1 MPLIRCQHCERA
13 YEIPP
18 NVAIKLPV
26 AIATC
31 ECGEWLAGSKA
42 VVLARLLDPA
52 EIVTIDLKPF
62 LAASGPSAAQPS
74 PEPDP
79 FDLGEPLNVKV
90 TVRKD
95 GQSVHSVFTID
106 QHPLWIGRNGHLDIE
121 DAELSIQHCSIERR
135 SHQLILRD
143 HDSHT
148 GTFLDGEP
156 IQEAV
161 LEEGMH
167 LIRLASALVCI
178 ETTSE
183 PGTPVQ
189 PLPAQ
194 HEAQPSASFLRKI
207 TGRQARS
214 TEPSRIVLICFE
226 GPLAGREYDIP
237 RHGLVV
243 GREGGVQVPDEYLS
257 RKHFEVIRDE
267 DDVVRVRDLGSRNG
281 TFLNA
286 LPATNMKVSAG
297 DEIRA
302 GVNRF
307 RVERRG

>member
-1 MPLIRCQHCERA
+1 MPLIRCQHCDRA
-13 YEIPP
+13 YDIPP
-18 NVAIKLPV
+18 NVAIKLPA

-31 ECGEWLAGSKA
+31 ACGEWLAGSKA
-42 VVLARLLDPA
+42 AVLARLLDPA
-52 EIVTIDLKPF
+52 EIVTIDLKPYV
-62 LAASGPSAAQPS
+62 APAGPSMTS
-74 PEPDP
+74 PPAEPDP
-79 FDLGEPLNVKV
+79 FDLGEPRSLKI
-90 TVRKD
+90 TIRKG
-95 GQSVHSVFTID
+95 GQSTHSIFTID

-121 DAELSIQHCSIERR
+121 DAELSIRHCSIERR

-156 IQEAV
+156 VQEAV
-161 LEEGMH
+161 LEDGMH
-167 LIRLASALVCI
+167 LIRLASALLCV

-183 PGTPVQ
+183 RGTPVE

-194 HEAQPSASFLRKI
+194 QDAGPSSSFLRKI
-207 TGRQARS
+207 TGRNAVPKQTTRV
-214 TEPSRIVLICFE
+214 VLLCLE

-243 GREGGVQVPDEYLS
+243 GREGNVQVPDEYLS
-257 RKHFEVIRDE
+257 RKHFEVLRDE

-281 TFLNA
+281 TFLNT
-286 LPATNMKVSAG
+286 LPARNTKVAAG
-297 DEIRA
+297 DEIVA

-307 RVERRG
+307 RVERR